1 MHLTPWLSHPLF
13 PRLVLLLGAAGAAGL
28 THIVARHLTLR
39 LAPSHTQALARQLGQ
54 PGPSPWLERLGHWLL
69 ARFPGL
75 VQLGHL
81 EEHRRWVALA
91 GEPPSLAQLLGASL
105 LLASLGLGLALV
117 TRTPLALGLF
127 PLGGL
132 YPAARLRAQ
141 AQARKRQVERALPEL
156 TALLAAEMA
165 AGNPPDRALERASQ
179 WGGPLAA
186 ILQEAVT
193 QARLQGRPL
202 FGRRPTPGLL
212 LEVVTRYHLPSLHAF
227 AAQVDLAAQK
237 GAAGPE
243 LMQSLARTLVLAYR
257 EQALRAA
264 ESLESRLAVPS
275 ALFFFLPFLFLI
287 LVPLLLPILELL

>member
-1 MHLTPWLSHPLF
+1 MHLTLWLSHPLSS
-13 PRLVLLLGAAGAAGL
+13 RLALLLAAVSAAGL
-28 THIVARHLTLR
+28 AHILARTLLLH
-39 LAPSHTQALARQLGQ
+39 LAPPSTRALARQLGQ
-54 PGPSPWLERLGHWLL
+54 PGPAPWLERLGHWLL

-81 EEHRRWVALA
+81 QQHRRWVALA
-91 GEPPSLAQLLGASL
+91 GEPPSLAELLGASL
-105 LLASLGLGLALV
+105 LLASLGMVLALV
-117 TRTPLALGLF
+117 TRAPLALGLV

-141 AQARKRQVERALPEL
+141 AHALQRQVERALPEL

-186 ILQEAVT
+186 LLQEAVT

-212 LEVVTRYHLPSLHAF
+212 LEVVASYHLPSLHAF

-243 LMQSLARTLVLAYR
+243 LMQSLARTLVLSYR

-275 ALFFFLPFLFLI
+275 VLFFFLPFLFLI